1 MAVTKANRINCISL
15 GISACQLP
23 AISETSCRRRR
34 SQGRSSENL
43 FLSTERKPALINK
56 MGRRK
61 IVIKQIEDEKLRRVS
76 ENISYIYM
84 KRTVIDICL

>member
-1 MAVTKANRINCISL
+1 MSQKQTGLIAFPWEFPRVNFLRF
-15 GISACQLP
+15 
-23 AISETSCRRRR
+23 CRRRR